1 MGLECSHRSTGIRLQ
16 CACTFHPET
25 YQLDTL
31 THRSCLSAGVYV
43 HAYQGLYGSVL
54 TGVYV
59 HAYQGLYGSV
69 LVVPVLFES
78 FILCSLSRP
87 LAMVLMLGS
96 GTRMVRLRVNW
107 Q

>member
-54 TGVYV
+54 
-59 HAYQGLYGSV
+59 
-69 LVVPVLFES
+69 VVPVLFES

-96 GTRMVRLRVNW
+96 GTRMVRLHVNW